1 MIWDIKSRKILVI
14 IFFQIFNNAINT
26 FFDKNPFSLDLSDM
40 VVKQMNHLHHQD
52 RPDLVFEKIDATN
65 MIYNDDNFNVI
76 LDKGIVKLI
85 FNFTKK
91 NY

>member
-1 MIWDIKSRKILVI
+1 
-14 IFFQIFNNAINT
+14 
-26 FFDKNPFSLDLSDM
+26 
-40 VVKQMNHLHHQD
+40 MNHLHHQD
-52 RPDLVFEKIDATN
+52 RPDLVFEKMDATN
-65 MIYNDDNFNVI
+65 MIYNDDHFNVI

>member
-1 MIWDIKSRKILVI
+1 MIWDIKSRKISVI
-14 IFFQIFNNAINT
+14 IFFKIFNAINT
-26 FFDKNPFSLDLSDM
+26 FLIKNPFFLDLSDM

-52 RPDLVFEKIDATN
+52 RPDLVYEKMDATN

>member
-1 MIWDIKSRKILVI
+1 MIWDIKSRKISVI
-14 IFFQIFNNAINT
+14 IFFQIFNAINA
-26 FFDKNPFSLDLSDM
+26 FLKKNPFFLDLSDM

-52 RPDLVFEKIDATN
+52 RPDLVFEKMDATN
-65 MIYNDDNFNVI
+65 MIYNDDHFNVI

>member
-1 MIWDIKSRKILVI
+1 
-14 IFFQIFNNAINT
+14 
-26 FFDKNPFSLDLSDM
+26 M
-40 VVKQMNHLHHQD
+40 VVKQMNHLHHHD
-52 RPDLVFEKIDATN
+52 RPDLVFEKMDATN
-65 MIYNDDNFNVI
+65 MIYNDDHFNVI